1 MHVRVVRRG
10 GLAGIALRGE
20 ADTDE
25 LPGDQAEAI
34 ENLLHGLPVDKQ
46 PAAPRHPDG
55 FQYALEFPA
64 AGGEPRSIILDESE
78 VSDDLRPLIQRAM
91 ERGTLG

>member
-20 ADTDE
+20 VDTVE
-25 LPGDQAEAI
+25 LTQDLARAI
-34 ENLLHGLPVDKQ
+34 EDLLYGLPVDKP

-55 FQYALEFPA
+55 FQYAIEFPD
-64 AGGEPRSIILDESE
+64 AGGVPRSVMLDESE
-78 VSDDLRPLIQRAM
+78 VSDDLRPLIQKAM
-91 ERGTLG
+91 EHGTLG